1 MSRKIPLHLVALVAL
16 LGHSTADAQ
25 DTPGKNLISSG
36 GFEGPIA
43 NFPKWHTKDQQ
54 FENDGCIYC
63 GPSTDEAF
71 RGIGRNVDREGY
83 RLAQSVLGGGSVW
96 LFDGMVEDSLEEI
109 GQVEATQA
117 VPEVHE
123 VSR

>member
-1 MSRKIPLHLVALVAL
+1 MSRKISLHLVALVAI

-43 NFPKWHTKDQQ
+43 NFAKWHTKDQQ

-63 GPSTDEAF
+63 GPTTEMAF
-71 RGIGRNVDREGY
+71 RGK
-83 RLAQSVLGGGSVW
+83 QSCKIQTTGTGTS
-96 LFDGMVEDSLEEI
+96 LFDGHRTTFLVVA
-109 GQVEATQA
+109 Q
-117 VPEVHE
+117 
-123 VSR
+123 